1 MKKIN
6 EVDKKI
12 LAELL
17 RKKERTHKLIVLVM
31 KEETSLKILRTLK
44 EIRDY
49 FEQFYANRFDNL
61 DAMEK
66 IAQML

>member
-17 RKKERTHKLIVLVM
+17 RKKERTHELIVLVM

-44 EIRDY
+44 EVRDY
-49 FEQFYANRFDNL
+49 RSILCNRFDNL

>member
-1 MKKIN
+1 
-6 EVDKKI
+6 
-12 LAELL
+12 
-17 RKKERTHKLIVLVM
+17 M